1 MVINVVHAFNV
12 HFFPYLCSGI
22 LQGSLRVHQVKS
34 LLLQVHQTSQALVTA
49 LQARPPHHPHQG
61 QVGHFSGPVRGDVD
75 RRLTVSSPVSG
86 GSLTFA
92 SHCWNPTL
100 LGWWQTPTVWR
111 RGSAKNKRNLI
122 FCSSLFLALVK
133 TRQWGYSPSDGVIH
147 IASLGPYIC
156 LFNIK
161 FLIRIFR
168 FICKWCW
175 CCILSSI
182 LLKCPVWCWKFP
194 NFSLATKH
202 AYGCFYRDILC
213 TKSSFILQDK
223 TLHTIEK
230 PCWKHSDS
238 HQFTFQINEGLTL
251 SWNKTHVL

>member
-1 MVINVVHAFNV
+1 MLSMPQCS
-12 HFFPYLCSGI
+12 FFPYLCGGF

-61 QVGHFSGPVRGDVD
+61 QVRHFSRPVRGDID
-75 RRLTVSSPVSG
+75 WRLTVPSPVSG
-86 GSLTFA
+86 RPLTFA
-92 SHCWNPTL
+92 SHCRNLSL

-122 FCSSLFLALVK
+122 FCSSLFLALMK

-168 FICKWCW
+168 FVCKWCW

-182 LLKCPVWCWKFP
+182 LLKCPVWCW
-194 NFSLATKH
+194 
-202 AYGCFYRDILC
+202 
-213 TKSSFILQDK
+213 
-223 TLHTIEK
+223 
-230 PCWKHSDS
+230 
-238 HQFTFQINEGLTL
+238 
-251 SWNKTHVL
+251 